1 MKVGGLPGRFRG
13 LALLG
18 PCLWL
23 FGSNPLFAQLPA
35 DQGPAHKSAAQSRR
49 LEPIP
54 DLRSAVPAR
63 ELSRLPSTAQQYRA
77 LRSEIAVENPA
88 VQSARQK
95 SNALKLAAETVRWR
109 LIETAARIQQ
119 LETNRIAIKADI
131 LSLTAQ
137 EKALD
142 AGFQKDRASVAR
154 LLALIERVQVDMP
167 PAIALKP
174 EDALGAARGVMLVGA
189 TLPEVYGA
197 AAALARR
204 LRVLRSTH
212 ADLLQREQEAL
223 QNAANLKTMR
233 LKLDQL
239 LAIREAQSAAAASTY
254 GDLRTRLDLI
264 ATRATDLRMLLQKV
278 SDLRSQPQSEAPLVG
293 RRPGQGRE
301 LFLKP
306 VVGPVVPPA
315 EAEAGAPGVTF
326 ATAPAAQVVSPADAK
341 VLFSGPYHKYGHVL
355 ILATALGYDAVLAG
369 LDRVDVHPGD
379 QVLAGEPVGT
389 MSGTGPGAR
398 LYFELRQSGHGINPA
413 PLMTLDLRKARRT

>member
-1 MKVGGLPGRFRG
+1 
-13 LALLG
+13 
-18 PCLWL
+18 
-23 FGSNPLFAQLPA
+23 
-35 DQGPAHKSAAQSRR
+35 
-49 LEPIP
+49 
-54 DLRSAVPAR
+54 
-63 ELSRLPSTAQQYRA
+63 
-77 LRSEIAVENPA
+77 
-88 VQSARQK
+88 
-95 SNALKLAAETVRWR
+95 
-109 LIETAARIQQ
+109 
-119 LETNRIAIKADI
+119 
-131 LSLTAQ
+131 
-137 EKALD
+137 
-142 AGFQKDRASVAR
+142 
-154 LLALIERVQVDMP
+154 
-167 PAIALKP
+167 
-174 EDALGAARGVMLVGA
+174 
-189 TLPEVYGA
+189 
-197 AAALARR
+197 
-204 LRVLRSTH
+204 
-212 ADLLQREQEAL
+212 
-223 QNAANLKTMR
+223 
-233 LKLDQL
+233 
-239 LAIREAQSAAAASTY
+239 
-254 GDLRTRLDLI
+254 
-264 ATRATDLRMLLQKV
+264 MLLQKV